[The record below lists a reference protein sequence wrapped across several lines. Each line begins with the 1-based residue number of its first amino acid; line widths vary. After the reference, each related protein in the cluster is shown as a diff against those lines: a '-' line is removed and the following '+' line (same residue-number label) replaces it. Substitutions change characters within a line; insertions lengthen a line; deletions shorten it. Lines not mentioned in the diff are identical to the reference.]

1 MCIRDRHWLPDGGRQ
16 SIEATHVTNFF
27 VLDGLIT
34 REFDASL
41 NALKHLILP
50 AVALSTIP
58 FAVIFRIT
66 RAAVLDVVEE
76 DYVRTAEA
84 KGLTAKVIRGRHIL
98 RNAMLP
104 VITTIGLQIGALL
117 AGAVLTEKVFN
128 FPGIGDALAQS
139 FEQRDYPVL
148 QVLILAAAAIYVV
161 VNLVVD
167 VLYAVVDPRVR
178 TR

>member
-1 MCIRDRHWLPDGGRQ
+1 M
-16 SIEATHVTNFF
+16 
-27 VLDGLIT
+27 
-34 REFDASL
+34 
-41 NALKHLILP
+41 
-50 AVALSTIP
+50 
-58 FAVIFRIT
+58 
-66 RAAVLDVVEE
+66 LDVLEE

-84 KGLTAKVIRGRHIL
+84 KGLTARVIRGRHVL

-148 QVLILAAAAIYVV
+148 QVLILAAAAVYVV
-161 VNLVVD
+161 VNLIVD